1 MIQHIEVPQHR
12 VWESLGQA
20 QIWLCQV
27 MESKT
32 VGSIL
37 HPNHSVMAWAYQVQ
51 FHLWESH
58 LSLQLS
64 NNKWIFGKV
73 SKVIDSQKVR
83 NARHLLNI
91 QEEEWQ
97 VQSNKEEISPYLCI
111 RTSQGYRILSKAMP
125 QWTSKYMEI
134 QWQEW
139 MREKMMKMMQEMNKT
154 HYIQVN
160 RRPSSICLLLEQ
172 SN

>member
-1 MIQHIEVPQHR
+1 MIQHIEVPQHQ
-12 VWESLGQA
+12 VWESQGQV

-37 HPNHSVMAWAYQVQ
+37 HPNHLVMAWACQVQ

-91 QEEEWQ
+91 QEDEWQ
-97 VQSNKEEISPYLCI
+97 VQSNREEISPYLCI
-111 RTSQGYRILSKAMP
+111 RTSQEYRILSKATP
-125 QWTSKYMEI
+125 RWTNEFMEI
-134 QWQEW
+134 QWQVW
-139 MREKMMKMMQEMNKT
+139 MREKMMKMMQEINKT
-154 HYIQVN
+154 QRIQVN
-160 RRPSSICLLLEQ
+160 RRLLSICLLLAQ